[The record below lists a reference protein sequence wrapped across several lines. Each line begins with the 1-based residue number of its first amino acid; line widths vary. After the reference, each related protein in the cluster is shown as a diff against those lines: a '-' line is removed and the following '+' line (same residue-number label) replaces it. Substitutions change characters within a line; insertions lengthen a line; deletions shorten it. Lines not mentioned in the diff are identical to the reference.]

1 MLDVAGCPDGAK
13 TSSPLPALGVIN
25 CHFTVEQD
33 SSYVFTSG
41 RLVYASSGKSNLHG
55 TDSILLASTNLTLSC
70 SSHLASSNL
79 FSSSSC
85 NFEGLNFQ
93 KWRIHG
99 LAFRVAPRPYP
110 MSTQGISIVTRRTP
124 NNENDFTE
132 SLSALVLK
140 GHVSVCTF
148 ANPDQMLCSISEH
161 PEHQTE
167 QKGQDNRC
175 KIFGDTASDHFSKP
189 GNAQFIGADSVVEAQ
204 GTTPYLKHR

>member
-1 MLDVAGCPDGAK
+1 MLQARAK
-13 TSSPLPALGVIN
+13 TSSALPALGVLSYY
-25 CHFTVEQD
+25 FTAERTFGLCLVRKIQL
-33 SSYVFTSG
+33 TWN
-41 RLVYASSGKSNLHG
+41 RLY
-55 TDSILLASTNLTLSC
+55 LASVYQSHLAC
-70 SSHLASSNL
+70 SNHLASSNV

-99 LAFRVAPRPYP
+99 LAFRIAPRPYP
-110 MSTQGISIVTRRTP
+110 MSTQGLSIVTRRTP
-124 NNENDFTE
+124 YNENDFTE
-132 SLSALVLK
+132 SLSAFGIGGVPNCWMYALILK

-189 GNAQFIGADSVVEAQ
+189 GNAQFIGDDSVVEARA
-204 GTTPYLKHR
+204 TTPYHKHR